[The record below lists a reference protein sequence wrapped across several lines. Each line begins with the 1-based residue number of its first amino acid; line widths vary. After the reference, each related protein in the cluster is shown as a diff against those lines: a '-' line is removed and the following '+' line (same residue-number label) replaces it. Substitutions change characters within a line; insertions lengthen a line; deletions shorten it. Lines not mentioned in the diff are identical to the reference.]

1 MRQDYTADPIV
12 NVTEVTKRDAFSGTE
27 TNVRFCPSLLPGT
40 FMADK
45 TSRNRC
51 T

>member
-12 NVTEVTKRDAFSGTE
+12 TVTEITTRDAFSATE

>member
-1 MRQDYTADPIV
+1 MRQDYTTDPIV
-12 NVTEVTKRDAFSGTE
+12 TVTEVTTRDAFFATK